1 MKSLLFRPLSLFSSF
16 SLSLFTSWHRRRIGT
31 EAKAKVVASI
41 LGGKFVQF
49 LAALYC
55 FASVDLE
62 ETVEFKKFNKFC
74 PQIDETTFAL
84 ASLSI
89 LLLCV
94 MRLGIPSCFG
104 DANK

>member
-1 MKSLLFRPLSLFSSF
+1 MVVVWCSAYKKDVDRSQGCGQKPRM
-16 SLSLFTSWHRRRIGT
+16 GT
-31 EAKAKVVASI
+31 EAKAKVIASI